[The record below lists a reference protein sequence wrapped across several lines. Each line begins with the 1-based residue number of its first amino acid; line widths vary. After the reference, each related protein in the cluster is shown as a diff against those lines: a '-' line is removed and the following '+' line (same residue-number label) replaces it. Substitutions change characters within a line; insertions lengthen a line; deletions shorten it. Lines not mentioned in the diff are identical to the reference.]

1 VNARFDGPVGRY
13 VHLDLPGPDG
23 SLLDH
28 RVYFEEAGQ
37 GIPLLCQHT
46 AGAHGS
52 QWRHLFEVAQITDQF
67 RLIAYDLPYHGKS
80 LPPEGAA
87 WWTTPYRLTLATAM
101 AVPLALARALDLER
115 PAFMGCSIGGLVA
128 LDLARYHPDDFRAV
142 VAVEPA
148 LKVEGSLDTLAG
160 FWHPRVSNEFKAA
173 AMYGLMAPQSPEP
186 LRRETVFV
194 YSQGWP
200 PSFLGDLH
208 LYIEEHDLRH
218 EAARIDTQ
226 RCAVHMLSGA
236 YDYSAT
242 VEHGRAAHDAIAGST
257 FDAMDEIGHFPMS
270 ENPARFLHHLL
281 PVLAKISGAAS

>member
-1 VNARFDGPVGRY
+1 MNARFDGPVGRY

-142 VAVEPA
+142 VAVEPS